1 MWRTRGGGGGG
12 GGSGDLLAANNLSD
26 VADVSTARSNLVAER
41 QHTLHAA
48 DFGVVADGSNMAGPL
63 QDLMD
68 AMEALDG
75 GIAVFPDGIIGVSE
89 TVFLPDSAA
98 VSMLNRY
105 EFRGGLATKF
115 EPIGATGFPMFS
127 TVDPADS
134 SSTTPSKHYTFYG
147 LNFVGDSLADSI
159 ALRFTGC
166 HVHIEQ
172 CGFEAW
178 DTAVDLIHVMTSS
191 LWDNTAKSNVSYTY
205 RVRNGEGIWTGATA
219 GNSSSNSIDFNQ
231 CRDYCLA
238 GQLAAW
244 RIEGAH
250 NVAINNCTVEGF
262 NPVNSIDID
271 NSISTSSR
279 MVLIENLYIENT
291 PTNAHIKVKT
301 NTKIVIR
308 NTGTLNSSPL
318 VDVTDSASTAS
329 IQVLDCEFA
338 KLKHGGSTAR
348 WLFLNPGYDG
358 SIDPRLTSFWTD
370 GTIPTST
377 VAVFGQASGAAT
389 VRGKAATIDATTDV
403 ILSSARAFTGFVGI
417 HLNGP
422 TEIRTGT
429 TVTSNA
435 LMANGTVSPSLNE
448 TTRDVRISVRDSGG
462 TGYVATVPYGV
473 ARTTFSDAAQAVTVV
488 MLYVAQIGTMSA
500 SRVVT
505 LPAAS
510 AYPTSRDLVIA
521 DESGT
526 VDGTNTLVVTRA
538 GSDTINGANTTT
550 INTAYGYRRLR
561 SDGTSKWTIV
571 GSS

>member
-1 MWRTRGGGGGG
+1 MG
-12 GGSGDLLAANNLSD
+12 
-26 VADVSTARSNLVAER
+26 
-41 QHTLHAA
+41 
-48 DFGVVADGSNMAGPL
+48 
-63 QDLMD
+63 
-68 AMEALDG
+68 DG
-75 GIAVFPDGIIGVSE
+75 G
-89 TVFLPDSAA
+89 
-98 VSMLNRY
+98 
-105 EFRGGLATKF
+105 TKF
-115 EPIGATGFPMFS
+115 VPLGGTGFAMFS

-134 SSTTPSKHYTFYG
+134 SSTTPAKDYTFQ
-147 LNFVGDSLADSI
+147 LLDFVGEGDTDSI

-166 HVHIEQ
+166 HVHIQQ
-172 CGFEAW
+172 CGFEAF

-191 LWDNTAKSNVSYTY
+191 LWNNTAKSNVSYTY
-205 RVRNGEGIWTGATA
+205 RVRNGDGIWTGATA

-231 CRDYCLA
+231 CRDYCLS
-238 GQLAAW
+238 GQLAGW

-262 NPVNSIDID
+262 NPVNNIDID

-279 MVLIENLYIENT
+279 MVLVENLYIENT
-291 PTNAHIKVKT
+291 PTNAHIKIKT
-301 NTKIVIR
+301 NTKAVIR

-318 VDVTDSASTAS
+318 IDVTDSASTAS

-389 VRGKAATIDATTDV
+389 VRGKATTIDATTDV

-417 HLNGP
+417 SLRGP

-429 TVTSNA
+429 TATNAA
-435 LMANGTVSPSLNE
+435 LMQVGAISPYLNE
-448 TTRDVRISVRDSGG
+448 TTRELRFAVNDSAD
-462 TGYVATVPYGV
+462 TAYTAPIPYGA

-488 MLYVAQIGTMSA
+488 MLYVAQVGTMSA
-500 SRVVT
+500 SRAVT

-510 AYPTSRDLVIA
+510 AYPTSRELIIA

-538 GSDTINGANTTT
+538 GSDTINGATTSV
-550 INTAYGYRRLR
+550 INTAYGTVRLR

-571 GSS
+571 